1 MTELES
7 CLHAIRDWIKAED
20 HAEHTAQAMASSDQ
34 PERLARAKADEK
46 RQLAVSALHTAINAA
61 GT

>member
-20 HAEHTAQAMASSDQ
+20 HAEHTAQVMATTDQ

-46 RQLAVSALHTAINAA
+46 RQAAVDALRAAINAA
-61 GT
+61 SA